1 MNFEAVDDWICS
13 LKMRWKFNNFTI
25 LVHAP
30 VEERDELVKDFCYD
44 KLNQIYQRTPAHDVK
59 IVVGN
64 FNAKTGREDFMP
76 WYRNWACMKHQMKME
91 LEQLILKLIKIII
104 IIIIIIC

>member
-1 MNFEAVDDWICS
+1 
-13 LKMRWKFNNFTI
+13 
-25 LVHAP
+25 

-44 KLNQIYQRTPAHDVK
+44 KLNQIYQRTPAHDAK

-76 WYRNWACMKHQMKME
+76 
-91 LEQLILKLIKIII
+91 
-104 IIIIIIC
+104 

>member
-1 MNFEAVDDWICS
+1 
-13 LKMRWKFNNFTI
+13 

-76 WYRNWACMKHQMKME
+76 
-91 LEQLILKLIKIII
+91 
-104 IIIIIIC
+104 